1 MDDHFGYITKWRKKT
16 LIVVEGQNL
25 NSQFHVNMIL
35 LFLLNTGDSTNLTIE
50 QLDWTTRMNIVLN
63 VAQGK

>member
-1 MDDHFGYITKWRKKT
+1 
-16 LIVVEGQNL
+16 
-25 NSQFHVNMIL
+25 L